1 MTKTRESFC
10 PTLAKGLHGGTSS
23 QGWILAKKL
32 VVTLT
37 AVFAL
42 CVSASS
48 VKAELMI
55 YITDGIDELTII
67 DNQDPLV
74 DLDTDVSFMSIDHL
88 AVEAVFGSR
97 WDFNSILE
105 VYSNLLDID
114 GRPNQVL
121 NINFEALNI
130 TGTEGAEPAQAL
142 NLTFLA
148 TFKGNNGIPD
158 DSTFNFF
165 GGART
170 NQQDGLGYTF
180 VGSYSQTSKSFYT
193 NGFADEDGPSDYVL
207 TSSPNY
213 ESFDPDLPPSEFTIN
228 LGNSAPKDIV
238 GSTSYSITYG
248 VRITNLEAGNFF
260 GTASEMDYVLPE
272 PASAIL
278 WSAVGVSCFYWRR
291 KSKGNRRD
299 IP

>member
-1 MTKTRESFC
+1 MSKTRESFC
-10 PTLAKGLHGGTSS
+10 PIWAKGLHGGTFSR
-23 QGWILAKKL
+23 GWILARKL
-32 VVTLT
+32 LLTSIAVV
-37 AVFAL
+37 AL

-48 VKAELMI
+48 VKAELMV
-55 YITDGIDELTII
+55 YITDGIDELTIV
-67 DNQDPLV
+67 DNEDPY
-74 DLDTDVSFMSIDHL
+74 DTNPNVSFMDIDHL

-97 WDFNSILE
+97 WDFNSVFE

-121 NINFEALNI
+121 NINFEAVNI

-142 NLTFLA
+142 TLTFLA

-193 NGFADEDGPSDYVL
+193 HGFADEDGPPDYVL
-207 TSSPNY
+207 TASPAY
-213 ESFDPDLPPSEFTIN
+213 GSFDLDAPPDEFTISLDN
-228 LGNSAPKDIV
+228 LAPKDIV
-238 GSTSYSITYG
+238 GSTAYSITYG

-278 WSAVGVSCFYWRR
+278 WSSVGMSCFYWRR
-291 KSKGNRRD
+291 KSKTARKNNS
-299 IP
+299 

>member
-1 MTKTRESFC
+1 V
-10 PTLAKGLHGGTSS
+10 TS
-23 QGWILAKKL
+23 I
-32 VVTLT
+32 

-42 CVSASS
+42 CVSTSS
-48 VKAELMI
+48 VKAELMV
-55 YITDGIDELTII
+55 YITDGIDNLTII
-67 DNQDPLV
+67 DNDDPY
-74 DLDTDVSFMSIDHL
+74 DTNPDVSFMEIDHL

-97 WDFNSILE
+97 WDFNSVLE

-130 TGTEGAEPAQAL
+130 TGTEGAGPAQAL

-170 NQQDGLGYTF
+170 NQQDGLGYSF

-207 TSSPNY
+207 TASPAY
-213 ESFDPDLPPSEFTIN
+213 GSFDLDAPPDEFTISLDN
-228 LGNSAPKDIV
+228 LAPKDIV